1 MKVLREGPVRI
12 TKATVEAAWR
22 RRAPG
27 QRIVIGDAECRG
39 LALVVNPTGMAWR
52 FDYKPRGTDPTTGKR
67 FASQSVVIGNPKS
80 HSPEDAR
87 TAAGALKGRTQAG
100 GDPGAERRAALAAA
114 RAERA
119 AAEAAAC
126 TVTTLIDTYAEK
138 HVATLR
144 PATQRD
150 ILSRLRLHLAPI
162 SDKPAVSIGR
172 REAADVVDRAAKAG
186 ETTAR
191 RVRDY
196 ARAMWGWAQRRGT
209 LPENAPNPWEN
220 APAPGRDVPRERVLS
235 DDEIGLVWRAA
246 GTLTAPHGPMV
257 RFLMLTLARRE
268 EATAMTW
275 GEVAG
280 DFSGW
285 TQPGTRTKNGKAHVV
300 HLSEPARV
308 ILRAMA
314 GIKDGEPAPVL
325 PKPDALVFGTAAG
338 KPITTHSW
346 AKRQLDAAIRKA
358 LAEEAG
364 EAPEP
369 EAIPHW
375 TLHDFRRS
383 GVTWLAGA
391 GFAPHVA
398 DRLLNHVQ
406 GTIKGVAAIYQR
418 GEFIEERRRALD
430 AWGAHVAACGE
441 ATGLPG
447 NVTELASVRDG
458 RRVA

>member
-1 MKVLREGPVRI
+1 MTWLREGPVRI

-39 LALVVNPTGMAWR
+39 MALVVNPTGMSWR
-52 FDYKPRGTDPTTGKR
+52 FDYKPRGTNPATGKR

-100 GDPGAERRAALAAA
+100 GDPGAERRAALVAGRTA
-114 RAERA
+114 RA
-119 AAEAAAC
+119 AADAAAF
-126 TVTTLIDTYAEK
+126 TVKALVDAYAEK

-150 ILSRLRLHLAPI
+150 VLSRLRLHLAPI
-162 SDKPAVSIGR
+162 NDKPASAIGR
-172 REAADVVDRAAKAG
+172 REAAAVVDLAAGAG

-220 APAPGRDVPRERVLS
+220 APAPGRDVPRERVLMPG
-235 DDEIGLVWRAA
+235 ELGLVWRAA
-246 GTLTAPHGPMV
+246 GTLPTPHGPMV

-268 EATAMTW
+268 EATAMAW
-275 GEVAG
+275 GEIAA
-280 DFSGW
+280 DLSTW
-285 TQPGTRTKNGKAHVV
+285 TQPGSRTKNRKPHVV
-300 HLSEPARV
+300 HLCEPARA
-308 ILRAMA
+308 ILRALA
-314 GIKDGEPAPVL
+314 GMKEGEAARAL
-325 PKPDALVFGTAAG
+325 PRPDALVFGITAD

-346 AKRQLDAAIRKA
+346 AKRQMDAAIHMA
-358 LAEEAG
+358 CAEEVG
-364 EAPEP
+364 REPEP
-369 EAIPHW
+369 IPHW

-391 GFAPHVA
+391 GFPPHVA

-418 GEFIEERRRALD
+418 GEFMDERRRALE
-430 AWGAHVAACGE
+430 AWGAHVVAFGE
-441 ATGLPG
+441 GWRAVG
-447 NVTELASVRDG
+447 NVVTLACAVG
-458 RRVA
+458 A